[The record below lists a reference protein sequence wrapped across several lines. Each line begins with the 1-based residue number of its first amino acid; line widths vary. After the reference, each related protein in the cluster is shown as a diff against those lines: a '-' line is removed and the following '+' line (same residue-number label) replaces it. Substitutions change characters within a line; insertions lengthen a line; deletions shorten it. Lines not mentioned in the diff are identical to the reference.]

1 MTFEDH
7 ATQPGAPDEGQTLG
21 PPSAPLRPHA
31 DTNRTQPCL
40 VPELIGLEAFG
51 AHALA
56 STAGV
61 RLSVSVWQTLVGP
74 WGLVLEQ
81 LLQPG
86 ARVRRGTR
94 LHVIVSGRPHQPVPD
109 VRGLSLE
116 AAIEQLSWLGFIPL
130 TTARLRSH
138 EHPVGQVIEVR
149 PTPGTV
155 LAHGS
160 VVALSVASS
169 TGKPVVRQGASR
181 PSAK

>member
-7 ATQPGAPDEGQTLG
+7 VARPGTPDEAQTLG
-21 PPSAPLRPHA
+21 PTPAPLHPDA
-31 DTNRTQPCL
+31 DANRTQPCL
-40 VPELIGLEAFG
+40 VPDLIGLEAFG
-51 AHALA
+51 AHTLA
-56 STAGV
+56 GSAGV
-61 RLSVSVWQTLVGP
+61 RLSVSVWPTLVGP

-81 LLQPG
+81 LPQPG
-86 ARVRRGTR
+86 TRVRRGTR

-116 AAIEQLSWLGFIPL
+116 PTIEQLSWLGFVPL

-138 EHPVGQVIEVR
+138 EHPVGHVIEVR

-155 LAHGS
+155 LAYGS

-169 TGKPVVRQGASR
+169 TGKPVVPRGAPR
-181 PSAK
+181 PSAR

>member
-1 MTFEDH
+1 MTFEDP
-7 ATQPGAPDEGQTLG
+7 ATVPGAPDEGQTFG
-21 PPSAPLRPHA
+21 PASAPLARGA
-31 DTNRTQPCL
+31 NANRSQPCL
-40 VPELIGLEAFG
+40 VPDLIGLEAFG

-56 STAGV
+56 RQAGV
-61 RLSVSVWQTLVGP
+61 KLSVSVWQTLVGP

-81 LLQPG
+81 LPQPG
-86 ARVRRGTR
+86 TRVRRGTR

-109 VRGLSLE
+109 MRGLSLE

-130 TTARLRSH
+130 TTARLRSR

-169 TGKPVVRQGASR
+169 TGKPAHTQGASR
-181 PSAK
+181 PGAR